1 MKTTLVFNCEF
12 VGRFSRIFETPFPG
26 PGQHG
31 GFNRLKG
38 VRKQTR
44 KFNRNGVGNVAH
56 SCTRNRSQNGWPT
69 DCLHPRPARLLK
81 PFFVEPMAPG
91 RLASPLRADWPL
103 ASVPNWLPPPGKSG
117 PTFPGILA
125 LVELGNG
132 AFFLRLNTA
141 STILTFD
148 ENPYAKLTRMPPLC
162 GGPGRSNRTHF

>member
-1 MKTTLVFNCEF
+1 MKRTLVSNCEF
-12 VGRFSRIFETPFPG
+12 VGRVSRIFETPFPG

-103 ASVPNWLPPPGKSG
+103 PSG
-117 PTFPGILA
+117 PTGLLPPSPTGSLPPEKAVPLFPEFWLSWSSET
-125 LVELGNG
+125 EL
-132 AFFLRLNTA
+132 FSETEYSLNY
-141 STILTFD
+141 FD
-148 ENPYAKLTRMPPLC
+148 L
-162 GGPGRSNRTHF
+162 